1 MKKSHQNEK
10 KNHLSF
16 KMKYN
21 IRLYFKPIF
30 HWRCLGFLGST
41 GRGRGC
47 VLPVFYGG
55 LWFSEQLL
63 KPAGRNLLE
72 DAQQQE
78 IMCLYWHAWSFGASE
93 TAALLLD
100 LMEALGTE
108 RILPAFVC
116 TLLFLVSVSRGSVGW
131 GMQDRMVSWGLWGRG
146 HAQCHG
152 SRQNAQVGNG
162 QCHWEATATVLDG
175 L

>member
-1 MKKSHQNEK
+1 
-10 KNHLSF
+10 
-16 KMKYN
+16 MKYN

-47 VLPVFYGG
+47 VLPVFYGA

-78 IMCLYWHAWSFGASE
+78 IMCLYWHAWSFGHLKLQLYCWISWKPWGLKGSS
-93 TAALLLD
+93 LLLSVPCSFWS
-100 LMEALGTE
+100 LCPGAVLGEGCRTGWSVGGSEAEAMLSAMGAGRMHKWEMANVTE
-108 RILPAFVC
+108 RPLP
-116 TLLFLVSVSRGSVGW
+116 L
-131 GMQDRMVSWGLWGRG
+131 SWMGCSSQERFPITGRG
-146 HAQCHG
+146 
-152 SRQNAQVGNG
+152 
-162 QCHWEATATVLDG
+162 
-175 L
+175 